1 MAGQEVGA
9 AYVTIMPST
18 KGLQASVQTQL
29 GDAFDGSLSKAE
41 GRFRSFFGK
50 VAAAGAGILAAVGIG
65 KLAKNTVELGVQ
77 YNALEQSSRAAFTT
91 ILGSGQAAAAMQ
103 DQIRAFAKT
112 SPFPRQAFISG
123 TQQLLGFGVAAEKII
138 PTLQAIQDSVAAVGG
153 DADTIS
159 NITYALAQIKGQGK
173 LTGETLNQ
181 LGQYGI
187 DAASLIG
194 AQMGKTSQ
202 DIRDMASKPGGIPAD
217 QVWDPLINGLESRF
231 AGAAAG
237 VKNTWV
243 GSVDRIKGA
252 WRDIASALVEP
263 FVSKAGG
270 GLAVQWA
277 NEFADLLRKI
287 EPQVGPSVTKVLD
300 LIGEFGPKVK
310 DAVTSFSPLV
320 ILFDALKALLPE
332 LEGSFSFV
340 GKAIEAAFV
349 ATGPVV
355 TQILAT
361 MSLLLQAI
369 TPVVAQLAAVFAIVL
384 RDALEQLVPPLLQLI
399 STLLPVLLPLLV
411 SFLDAVLPL
420 LPALLALALQIIP
433 ILASALQ
440 IVADIIAQYLVPALT
455 AVGQFAADNTGLILA
470 LVAAYVGWKA
480 VMLGI
485 DFAKQIAGLVAST
498 IEWGKNTVAMIA
510 SKSAMIASKAE
521 TLALMGLYAKDFIVA
536 LATGTARWIANTAA
550 LVANRVAMLAHEA
563 AQAPGALLT
572 LAKYVGLVSVAW
584 ARNTAALIANKAQ
597 AVGLFAVM
605 AAKGV
610 ATFVRMLPT
619 IVAQTAAWVANTA
632 AQVAARVATIAAAAA
647 QGILTAAQWLL
658 NIAMDANPIG
668 LIILAIAA
676 LIAIVVL
683 LATNWDTI
691 VKFLT
696 DVWNGFVSWFL
707 GVMDGFFGWW
717 NGVWAGF
724 ASWIVGVWNGF
735 IGWITGLWNGFIAF
749 IFQTGAAIQT
759 WWNGL
764 WSAVGSFISD
774 VWNGFIALVQAQF
787 NLFFTGIQ
795 IIGAAIA
802 AWWNGLWGGISSFF
816 GSIWNGIVSV
826 VGTIGTAFR
835 NAFNG
840 LGDIIRGA
848 FDGVVGFVKGV
859 VNSII
864 DVVNGVINGI
874 NAVANGVKTIS
885 GGAIDIRLGKIPH
898 LADSGT
904 VRARPGGT
912 LAVIAEGGR
921 DESVVDTGRLND
933 LMEAASGFASSLPDT
948 ITLVDADGSILT
960 RAKVVAKKEVS
971 SADSSTRTR
980 IQNRKRR

>member
-18 KGLQASVQTQL
+18 KGLQSSIQTQL
-29 GDAFDGSLSKAE
+29 GDAFDGSLTKAE

-65 KLAKNTVELGVQ
+65 KLTKNTVELGVQ

-112 SPFPRQAFISG
+112 SPFPRQAFIEG
-123 TQQLLGFGVAAEKII
+123 TQQLLGFGVAADKII

-153 DADTIS
+153 NADTIS

-202 DIRDMASKPGGIPAD
+202 EIRDMASNPGGIPAD

-237 VKNTWV
+237 VKETWV

-270 GLAVQWA
+270 GLAVEWA
-277 NEFADLLRKI
+277 NQFADLLRRI
-287 EPQVGPSVTKVLD
+287 EPQVGPAINKLLD

-320 ILFDALKALLPE
+320 LLFDAIKGLLPQ
-332 LEGSFSFV
+332 LQGSFKFV
-340 GKAIEAAFV
+340 GDALQAAFV

-361 MSLLLQAI
+361 LSLLLQQIA
-369 TPVVAQLAAVFAIVL
+369 PVVAQVAAIFAIVL
-384 RDALEQLVPPLLQLI
+384 KDALEQIVPPLLQLI
-399 STLLPVLLPLLV
+399 SDLLPVLLPLLV
-411 SFLDAVLPL
+411 SFLAAITPL
-420 LPALLALALQIIP
+420 LPVILALALQGLT
-433 ILASALQ
+433 ILAGVLQ
-440 IVADIIAQYLVPALT
+440 VVADIVAQYLVPALSSI
-455 AVGQFAADNTGLILA
+455 GQFAADNTGLIIA

-480 VMLGI
+480 VLLGI
-485 DFAKQIAGLVAST
+485 DFTKQVAGLVAST
-498 IEWGKNTVAMIA
+498 IEWGKNTVALIA
-510 SKSAMIASKAE
+510 SKAAMIASKAE
-521 TLALMGLYAKDFIVA
+521 TLALMGMYAKDFVVA
-536 LATGTARWIANTAA
+536 LATGTARWVTNTAA

-597 AVGLFAVM
+597 AVALFAVM

-668 LIILAIAA
+668 LIILAIVA
-676 LIAIVVL
+676 LIAIIIL

-691 VKFLT
+691 VSFLT
-696 DVWNGFVSWFL
+696 TVWNGFVSWFL
-707 GVMDGFFGWW
+707 SVMDGFFAWW

-724 ASWIVGVWNGF
+724 ASWIIGVWTGF
-735 IGWITGLWNGFIAF
+735 IGWIVGLWNTFIGFIF
-749 IFQTGAAIQT
+749 GTGAAIQA
-759 WWNGL
+759 WWNAL
-764 WSAVGSFISD
+764 WAAVGAYIAS
-774 VWNGFIALVQAQF
+774 VWTGFITWVQQQF
-787 NLFFTGIQ
+787 TLFFTGIQ
-795 IIGAAIA
+795 IIGAAIS
-802 AWWNGLWGGISSFF
+802 AWWNGLWNGISSFF
-816 GSIWNGIVSV
+816 GTIWNGIVSV

-848 FDGVVGFVKGV
+848 FNGVVGFVKGV
-859 VNSII
+859 INSII
-864 DVVNGVINGI
+864 DVVNGVIGGI
-874 NAVANGVKTIS
+874 NTVAAGVKTIS
-885 GGAIDIRLGKIPH
+885 GGAIDIHLGKLPH

-921 DESVVDTGRLND
+921 DESVVDTGKLND
-933 LMEAASGFASSLPDT
+933 LIDSASS
-948 ITLVDADGSILT
+948 
-960 RAKVVAKKEVS
+960 
-971 SADSSTRTR
+971 DSSDGLHPIYMPDGTLFGWVQEIAGQMAQLLINKSARATKTA
-980 IQNRKRR
+980 IANR